1 MNTIFSFVVG
11 GCFCLVGSVFAF
23 YCFVHVGSSFVNLY
37 CCLIKF

>member
-1 MNTIFSFVVG
+1 MNSILVLWLVG
-11 GCFCLVGSVFAF
+11 VFCLVGSVFAF

>member
-1 MNTIFSFVVG
+1 MNSIFSFVVG

-23 YCFVHVGSSFVNLY
+23 YCFVGSYFVNLY